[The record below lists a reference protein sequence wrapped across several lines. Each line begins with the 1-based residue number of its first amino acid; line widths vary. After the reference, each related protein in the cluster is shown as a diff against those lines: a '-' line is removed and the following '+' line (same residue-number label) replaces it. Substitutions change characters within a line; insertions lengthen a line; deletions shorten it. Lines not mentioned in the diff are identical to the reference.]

1 MSLIINKVKRYV
13 FKFEKIHS
21 NFQTDNF
28 STTDIS
34 KKIFDKFGFSEST
47 PPDYEQIK
55 SRVFGCLN
63 NAEEVIS
70 KELKFV
76 TREIFNPEINN
87 ELKNK
92 ILKAII
98 DKDESRLWKNL
109 LLHYL
114 MNFDAEDKLILK
126 ISQNLKKKKEL
137 LSKRWLKRLEYIN
150 FLDVKNVS
158 KKLSKKIYEQRKIE
172 PVLFKSGLSGALTS
186 SNLLV
191 NTFYEMAKEAKDHPS
206 DEKAFQFAQIVSEN
220 NKIKDSMGPQ
230 AMIGLL
236 GKFSQN
242 GNQNINPQ
250 LKTTIQNLF

>member
-34 KKIFDKFGFSEST
+34 KQIFDKFGFSEST

-126 ISQNLKKKKEL
+126 ISQNLKKK
-137 LSKRWLKRLEYIN
+137 R
-150 FLDVKNVS
+150 
-158 KKLSKKIYEQRKIE
+158 
-172 PVLFKSGLSGALTS
+172 
-186 SNLLV
+186 
-191 NTFYEMAKEAKDHPS
+191 TF
-206 DEKAFQFAQIVSEN
+206 I
-220 NKIKDSMGPQ
+220 
-230 AMIGLL
+230 
-236 GKFSQN
+236 
-242 GNQNINPQ
+242 
-250 LKTTIQNLF
+250 